1 MAYVDLLRARVDESR
16 AGGGQRLAI
25 ALIELAEAEPLFG
38 HRQAA
43 VRGPLE
49 QVASL
54 LDPLGEPA
62 LEGRTLLRLAHVKL
76 SEGDLE
82 AVEQLAD
89 RARARLEPAGE
100 PDRWIEA
107 GTLSARAAIRRHQFD
122 EAQTQ
127 LADLGDA
134 LGEPET
140 VTARR
145 AVAGLAL
152 AWAEL
157 AVEQQQYS
165 EAEARIAVLAEG
177 IADDPTDELVEAH
190 FACCQ
195 VRGAVALAMG
205 DNARACHA
213 LREAVGIARRV
224 GAAVEDELETRIALA
239 GALVQRDDHIGREE
253 AERHLQIARDKALE
267 HGLDSM
273 HLAALIGQ
281 AGLLA
286 QKGQTQAALAR
297 CVEIASIAVSK
308 QDLLRYSVA
317 VALMSQIYEQKDDL
331 ASAYRTFAEAHASLR
346 DKLGD
351 QATEL
356 FRPHLAAFANRIG
369 YDKFA
374 EVAEQVNRAAHARQ
388 TYRRST

>member
-1 MAYVDLLRARVDESR
+1 
-16 AGGGQRLAI
+16 
-25 ALIELAEAEPLFG
+25 
-38 HRQAA
+38 
-43 VRGPLE
+43 
-49 QVASL
+49 
-54 LDPLGEPA
+54 
-62 LEGRTLLRLAHVKL
+62 
-76 SEGDLE
+76 
-82 AVEQLAD
+82 
-89 RARARLEPAGE
+89 
-100 PDRWIEA
+100 
-107 GTLSARAAIRRHQFD
+107 
-122 EAQTQ
+122 
-127 LADLGDA
+127 
-134 LGEPET
+134 
-140 VTARR
+140 
-145 AVAGLAL
+145 
-152 AWAEL
+152 
-157 AVEQQQYS
+157 
-165 EAEARIAVLAEG
+165 
-177 IADDPTDELVEAH
+177 
-190 FACCQ
+190 
-195 VRGAVALAMG
+195 MG